1 LRINKGLILKLSY
14 AVNSPNFLM
23 PVYVD
28 MILNQ
33 EEELPSSWYIYHKLT
48 IPEYNNLLNKEN
60 DQQTWN
66 YLLNLAGNSILD
78 KADIPIL
85 PIIKRK
91 DLLNNIIASFQNKAI
106 SCTGVKSVSLPAEK
120 RTERKLLLP
129 ERVVAR
135 QGWFIKILDHL
146 NKLTLQMNVTSK
158 KFCSEYVTV
167 KEIQGIA

>member
-1 LRINKGLILKLSY
+1 MRINKGLILKLSY

-91 DLLNNIIASFQNKAI
+91 DLLNNIIA
-106 SCTGVKSVSLPAEK
+106 
-120 RTERKLLLP
+120 
-129 ERVVAR
+129 
-135 QGWFIKILDHL
+135 
-146 NKLTLQMNVTSK
+146 
-158 KFCSEYVTV
+158 
-167 KEIQGIA
+167 